1 MRRRIRCSGGCCG
14 PAGSS
19 AWVGCCTWSWSCRTA
34 ARGRSVPMPP
44 ACSVTAVGSSCR
56 PRPARCCR
64 SRGSAS
70 CACWSTPDSSAAAG
84 QVAASAHRLPAPDTR
99 QRTGRGAYAQAQ
111 DSRAAATVTDP
122 VLECGAARPA
132 GVGVAAGC
140 GARAGAGAAGS
151 PHRPRRRQGADQVS
165 QLPKITPV
173 HLGRDA
179 YVYVRQ
185 STITQVKEHTESLQ
199 RQYEL
204 VERATQLGW
213 LAHQVVVI
221 DEDLGRSG
229 ADASAREGFKGLV
242 ADVGLGKVGLILGIE
257 VSRLARNNA
266 DWYQLL
272 DLCALTDTLIADGDG
287 VYHPADYN
295 DRLVLG
301 LKGTMS
307 EAELHLIRSRLTAG
321 LRHKAAKGELRQ
333 GLPVGFD
340 YDADGRVVMSPDE
353 AVIEAIA
360 TVFRRFEELG
370 SARPVLLSLRGDGLR
385 LPRRPARTGQITWA
399 APTYPAVH
407 DFLTSPVYA
416 GAFVF
421 GRTRT
426 EKRIGPDGRVVERTR
441 QVPREQWEVCI
452 PDHHPGFIGWERYEQ
467 IAEQLRGN
475 WRPPRGHGGGPAREG
490 TALLQGRLR
499 CGRCGRLMQTGYS
512 GTKGNCPRYVCAR
525 AKDLYGGERGCQSLG
540 GHRLEQ
546 RVLAEVFAV
555 LEPAC
560 LQATAKALAEAEAR
574 HATRLRAF
582 QLQVE
587 RARFEAERARRQ
599 FDAVEPEN
607 RLVARTLERAWE
619 QRLTDLRRA
628 EADLAAQQGRRP
640 TVLTSQE
647 LAWLSRAGADLRQV
661 FQAPTT
667 TPRERKQLLRA
678 LITEV
683 VVTVHAEQRTAEV
696 RIVWQGGQ
704 ATELTMT
711 LNRAGGHFR
720 TTDEDTVELVRR
732 LAVHYDDTQ
741 IALIL
746 ARQHRRT
753 GTGLPFTRTRVA
765 SLRVSRGI
773 PASTRQP
780 VVAAGDD
787 AVVVG
792 VAPAERLLGVSKVTI
807 YRWLREG
814 FIVGEQLT
822 PGGPWHLRIDHAVRS
837 RIAPEVPEGWLG
849 LDEAAK
855 ALGVARQT
863 VLHRVQRGELPA
875 VHVNR
880 GKRKGLRI
888 QVERDQAG
896 LFDQPQ

>member
-1 MRRRIRCSGGCCG
+1 MSEF
-14 PAGSS
+14 PK
-19 AWVGCCTWSWSCRTA
+19 V
-34 ARGRSVPMPP
+34 
-44 ACSVTAVGSSCR
+44 
-56 PRPARCCR
+56 
-64 SRGSAS
+64 
-70 CACWSTPDSSAAAG
+70 
-84 QVAASAHRLPAPDTR
+84 
-99 QRTGRGAYAQAQ
+99 
-111 DSRAAATVTDP
+111 
-122 VLECGAARPA
+122 
-132 GVGVAAGC
+132 
-140 GARAGAGAAGS
+140 S
-151 PHRPRRRQGADQVS
+151 PS
-165 QLPKITPV
+165 
-173 HLGRDA
+173 HLRRDA

-185 STITQVKEHTESLQ
+185 STITQVREHTESLQ

-204 VERATQLGW
+204 VERAAALGW

-242 ADVGLGKVGLILGIE
+242 ADVGLGRVGLIIGIE

-321 LRHKAAKGELRQ
+321 LRHKAAKGQLRQ

-340 YDADGRVVMSPDE
+340 DDHDGRVVVSPDE
-353 AVIEAIA
+353 AVTEAIA
-360 TVFRRFEELG
+360 TVFRRFDELG
-370 SARPVLLSLRGDGLR
+370 SARQVLLSLRGDGLR
-385 LPRRPARTGQITWA
+385 LPRRPARTGRITWA

-407 DFLTSPVYA
+407 DFLTNPAYA

-421 GRTRT
+421 GRTKT
-426 EKRIGPDGRVVERTR
+426 EKRVGPDGRVVERTR
-441 QVPREQWEVCI
+441 QVPRGEWEVCI
-452 PDHHPGFIGWERYEQ
+452 PDHHPGFVGWERYEQ
-467 IAEQLRGN
+467 VQQQLRSN
-475 WRPPRGHGGGPAREG
+475 WRAPRGHGGGPAREG

-499 CGRCGRLMQTGYS
+499 CGKCGRIMQTGYS
-512 GTKGNCPRYVCAR
+512 GTNGNCPRYVCAR
-525 AKDLYGGERGCQSLG
+525 AKQLYGTQRGCQSLG
-540 GHRLEQ
+540 GRRLEQ
-546 RVLAEVFAV
+546 RVLEEVFAV
-555 LEPAC
+555 LEPAA
-560 LQATAKALAEAEAR
+560 LTATARALAEAEAR

-582 QLQVE
+582 QLAVE

-619 QRLTDLRRA
+619 QRLAGVRQA
-628 EADLAAQQGRRP
+628 EADLAAQQAHRP
-640 TVLTSQE
+640 TTLTATE
-647 LAWLSRAGADLRQV
+647 LAWLERAGADVRRV

-678 LITEV
+678 LIGEV
-683 VVTVHAEQRTAEV
+683 VVSVQAEDRTAQL

-711 LNRAGGHFR
+711 LTKAGGHFR
-720 TTDEDTVELVRR
+720 TTDEDTVALVRR

-746 ARQHRRT
+746 SRQHRRT
-753 GTGLPFTRTRVA
+753 GTGLPFTRARVA
-765 SLRVSRGI
+765 SLRASRGI
-773 PASTRQP
+773 PASTRRP

-792 VAPAERLLGVSKVTI
+792 VGPAERLLGVSKVTI

-814 FIVGEQLT
+814 FIGGEQLT
-822 PGGPWHLRIDHAVRS
+822 PGGPWHIRIDDQVRS
-837 RIAPEVPEGWLG
+837 RIVPEVPEGWLG
-849 LDEAAK
+849 LDEAART
-855 ALGVARQT
+855 LGVARQT
-863 VLHRVQRGELPA
+863 VLHKVQRGELQA

-880 GKRKGLRI
+880 GRRKGLRI
-888 QVERDQAG
+888 QVQHDQVG
-896 LFDQPQ
+896 LFDQP

>member
-1 MRRRIRCSGGCCG
+1 
-14 PAGSS
+14 
-19 AWVGCCTWSWSCRTA
+19 
-34 ARGRSVPMPP
+34 
-44 ACSVTAVGSSCR
+44 VT
-56 PRPARCCR
+56 
-64 SRGSAS
+64 
-70 CACWSTPDSSAAAG
+70 
-84 QVAASAHRLPAPDTR
+84 
-99 QRTGRGAYAQAQ
+99 
-111 DSRAAATVTDP
+111 
-122 VLECGAARPA
+122 E
-132 GVGVAAGC
+132 
-140 GARAGAGAAGS
+140 
-151 PHRPRRRQGADQVS
+151 
-165 QLPKITPV
+165 LPKITPV
-173 HLGRDA
+173 HLRRDA

-185 STITQVKEHTESLQ
+185 STITQVREHTESLQ

-204 VERATQLGW
+204 VERAAALGW

-242 ADVGLGKVGLILGIE
+242 ADVGLGRVGLILGIE

-272 DLCALTDTLIADGDG
+272 DLCALTDTLLADADGL
-287 VYHPADYN
+287 YHPADYN

-321 LRHKAAKGELRQ
+321 LGHKAAKGELRH

-340 YDADGRVVMSPDE
+340 YDHDGRVVISPDE
-353 AVIEAIA
+353 AVTEAIA

-370 SARPVLLSLRGDGLR
+370 SARQVLLSMLGDGLK
-385 LPRRPARTGQITWA
+385 LPRRPARVGRITWA

-407 DFLTSPVYA
+407 DFLTNPVYA

-421 GRTRT
+421 GRTKT
-426 EKRIGPDGRVVERTR
+426 EKRINPDGRLVQRTR
-441 QVPREQWEVCI
+441 QVPRAEWEVCI

-467 IAEQLRGN
+467 IQQQLRSN

-512 GTKGNCPRYVCAR
+512 GTKGNSPRYVCAR
-525 AKDLYGGERGCQSLG
+525 AKQLYGGERGCQSLG
-540 GHRLEQ
+540 GRRLEQ

-555 LEPAC
+555 LEPAA
-560 LQATAKALAEAEAR
+560 LAATAEALAHAEVH
-574 HATRLRAF
+574 HAKRLRAF
-582 QLQVE
+582 ELQVE
-587 RARFEAERARRQ
+587 RACFEADRARRQ

-607 RLVARTLERAWE
+607 RLVTRTLERAWE
-619 QRLTDLRRA
+619 QRLAALRQA
-628 EADLAAQQGRRP
+628 EADLVAQQARRP
-640 TVLTSQE
+640 TALTPEE
-647 LAWLSRAGADLRQV
+647 LAWLRRAGADVRRI

-667 TPRERKQLLRA
+667 TVRERKQLLRA
-678 LITEV
+678 LIAEV
-683 VVTVHAEQRTAEV
+683 VVTVNPTDRTAEL
-696 RIVWQGGQ
+696 RIVWQGS
-704 ATELTMT
+704 ATSELTMPLT
-711 LNRAGGHFR
+711 KTGGHFR
-720 TTDEDTVELVRR
+720 STDEDTVALVRR

-746 ARQHRRT
+746 SRQHRRT
-753 GTGLPFTRTRVA
+753 GSGLPFTRARVA

-773 PASTRQP
+773 PASPRKP
-780 VVAAGDD
+780 VVPAGDD
-787 AVVVG
+787 ALVVG
-792 VAPAERLLGVSKVTI
+792 VGPAERLLGVSKVTI
-807 YRWLREG
+807 YRWIKEG

-822 PGGPWHLRIDHAVRS
+822 PGGPWHLRIDDQVRA
-837 RIAPEVPEGWLG
+837 RIVPEVPAGWLA
-849 LDEAAK
+849 LDEAAR

-863 VLHRVQRGELPA
+863 VLHRVQRGELNA

-888 QVERDQAG
+888 QVEREQAG
-896 LFDQPQ
+896 LFDQP